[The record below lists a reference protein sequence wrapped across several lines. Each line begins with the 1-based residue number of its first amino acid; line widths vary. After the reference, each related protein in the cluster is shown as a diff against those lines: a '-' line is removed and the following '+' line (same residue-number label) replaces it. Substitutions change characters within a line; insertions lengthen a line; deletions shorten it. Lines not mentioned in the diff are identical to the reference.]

1 MDEITEL
8 LPAGEAGSETS
19 QPAAPKRRG
28 RKPKAKTAPAEKSE
42 TESAEKL
49 TADLP
54 FIPEPEAVSA
64 AAAAEPVA
72 APADQQAEVAA
83 TSDAVMRELLLEE
96 LSEPA
101 RETPVRKRQE
111 NSAEEN
117 GQAAPRR
124 GRPRSRKQQSRQ

>member
-54 FIPEPEAVSA
+54 FIPEPEAVPA
-64 AAAAEPVA
+64 AAAAEPA
-72 APADQQAEVAA
+72 
-83 TSDAVMRELLLEE
+83 
-96 LSEPA
+96 
-101 RETPVRKRQE
+101 
-111 NSAEEN
+111 
-117 GQAAPRR
+117 
-124 GRPRSRKQQSRQ
+124 SRLK

>member
-49 TADLP
+49 TADL
-54 FIPEPEAVSA
+54 
-64 AAAAEPVA
+64 
-72 APADQQAEVAA
+72 
-83 TSDAVMRELLLEE
+83 MLLII
-96 LSEPA
+96 
-101 RETPVRKRQE
+101 
-111 NSAEEN
+111 
-117 GQAAPRR
+117 
-124 GRPRSRKQQSRQ
+124 